1 MTKAEKTMFLSVLAT
16 PIARE
21 GWPFISIWHSNAH
34 PIYFLY
40 SFRLDWHNF
49 DALVHLFF
57 RNPDR
62 VTPQRAGLIISPADG
77 IVQMITEVSPP
88 VQLDMAASEVTRIS
102 VFMNVFD
109 CHVKSGSL

>member
-21 GWPFISIWHSNAH
+21 GWPFIAVFGHSNAH
-34 PIYFLY
+34 PIYFLH

-57 RNPDR
+57 
-62 VTPQRAGLIISPADG
+62 
-77 IVQMITEVSPP
+77 
-88 VQLDMAASEVTRIS
+88 
-102 VFMNVFD
+102 
-109 CHVKSGSL
+109 